1 VSRNFY
7 VWNMGIDWKEKPKKL
22 EAPNLIGFDVAEDAA
37 MFFVESTDD
46 MHYDEDLTEVC
57 VLEDKPGAEVRA
69 FDVRSHV
76 TVSFSCRESTEAYK
90 SEDAD
95 EEEGDYDSDPKQRL
109 PGDEYRED
117 ERYASDCVKPGA
129 QGPVILH
136 LNIPGTIERADD
148 EPEDIPTYDKPYTNH
163 PESD

>member
-1 VSRNFY
+1 MSRNFY
-7 VWNMGIDWKEKPKKL
+7 CWLMGIDWKEKPNKL
-22 EAPNLIGFDVAEDAA
+22 EAPNLIGFDAAKDAA
-37 MFFVESTDD
+37 MFFVESTEDT
-46 MHYDEDLTEVC
+46 HYDEDLTEVC

-76 TVSFSCRESTEAYK
+76 TVSFSCEESTEAYK
-90 SEDAD
+90 SEDAQD
-95 EEEGDYDSDPKQRL
+95 EAEYDDDPKQRL
-109 PGDEYRED
+109 PGDEYREED
-117 ERYASDCVKPGA
+117 
-129 QGPVILH
+129 VILH